1 MGALPVGALE
11 AGGLALAVAALL
23 VAALL
28 VAALLV
34 AALLVAAALLVVVA
48 VLPVVAA
55 GFLAVRIMSS
65 MPEGLLVAGFL
76 PRPDMRAYTP
86 RAERVRTRQRVRDGV
101 LSADDSRADMDLT
114 SWTPTQAIMGE

>member
-1 MGALPVGALE
+1 M
-11 AGGLALAVAALL
+11 
-23 VAALL
+23 
-28 VAALLV
+28 LV

-76 PRPDMRAYTP
+76 PRPDMRVRVRP
-86 RAERVRTRQRVRDGV
+86 REPTERVRPDRQRWGCF
-101 LSADDSRADMDLT
+101 LADDFREPNA
-114 SWTPTQAIMGE
+114 

>member
-11 AGGLALAVAALL
+11 AGGLALV

-86 RAERVRTRQRVRDGV
+86 RAERFQRVRGGV
-101 LSADDSRADMDLT
+101 LSSGRFLEMNLT
-114 SWTPTQAIMGE
+114 N

>member
-76 PRPDMRAYTP
+76 PRPDMRAYT
-86 RAERVRTRQRVRDGV
+86 A
-101 LSADDSRADMDLT
+101 SRARPDKTARSRWGYFLRT
-114 SWTPTQAIMGE
+114 IRTPT

>member
-11 AGGLALAVAALL
+11 AGGLALA
-23 VAALL
+23 

-76 PRPDMRAYTP
+76 PRPDMPAYIPGPDKTA
-86 RAERVRTRQRVRDGV
+86 RSRWGYFLRTIR
-101 LSADDSRADMDLT
+101 
-114 SWTPTQAIMGE
+114 TPT

>member
-11 AGGLALAVAALL
+11 AGGLALA
-23 VAALL
+23 

-86 RAERVRTRQRVRDGV
+86 RAERVRTDRRVRRGGAFCGRFGRDEP
-101 LSADDSRADMDLT
+101 DKDT
-114 SWTPTQAIMGE
+114 N

>member
-1 MGALPVGALE
+1 MPVGALE
-11 AGGLALAVAALL
+11 AGGLALA
-23 VAALL
+23 

-76 PRPDMRAYTP
+76 PRPDMRARPSP
-86 RAERVRTRQRVRDGV
+86 RADRARPSGQTALGV
-101 LSADDSRADMDLT
+101 LLAVEPNA
-114 SWTPTQAIMGE
+114 

>member
-11 AGGLALAVAALL
+11 AGGLALA

-76 PRPDMRAYTP
+76 PRPDMRAYT
-86 RAERVRTRQRVRDGV
+86 A
-101 LSADDSRADMDLT
+101 SRARPDKTARSRWGYFLRT
-114 SWTPTQAIMGE
+114 IRAPT

>member
-1 MGALPVGALE
+1 M
-11 AGGLALAVAALL
+11 ALA
-23 VAALL
+23 

-65 MPEGLLVAGFL
+65 RPEGLLVAGFL

-86 RAERVRTRQRVRDGV
+86 RGAQRF
-101 LSADDSRADMDLT
+101 SRRGAF
-114 SWTPTQAIMGE
+114 